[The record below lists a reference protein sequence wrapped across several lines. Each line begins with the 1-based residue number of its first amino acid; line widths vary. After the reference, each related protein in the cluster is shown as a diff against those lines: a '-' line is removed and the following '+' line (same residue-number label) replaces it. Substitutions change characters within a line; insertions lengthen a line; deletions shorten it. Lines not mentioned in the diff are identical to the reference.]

1 MILDQRC
8 EDTGYSGQSQN
19 RAVCHSG
26 MWEQVRGTRQALEI
40 AGTESR
46 GLDCWGGGG
55 GGCSPLTHSVDVP

>member
-26 MWEQVRGTRQALEI
+26 MWEQVRGDE
-40 AGTESR
+40 AGFGNSR
-46 GLDCWGGGG
+46 DREQR
-55 GGCSPLTHSVDVP
+55 P